1 MTSGDRPQEEETPP
15 QTGRRAGGKRGIG
28 DRLRAGLRAFSP
40 SQFPYPRFFLA
51 IAIGVVGAVC
61 FSWFRLPLPWM
72 LGPLTFC
79 TVASLAGA
87 PVRIPTIVRPPMNAT
102 IGVVLGAN
110 FSASFLADLGTL
122 LPSMIGLVAVLAVS
136 GACGA
141 LYLRYVAKF
150 DLPTA
155 YFGGMPGGL
164 TDMVALGEERGAD
177 IRAIALV
184 HSGRILLTVFSVPF
198 IVQMIEGVSF
208 ADRPRLGI
216 SIMDTPWTSHLWLV
230 AVGLAG
236 AVVGRRLRLPAP
248 NLFGPLLA
256 SAAVHLLGWS
266 DFKPSFEI
274 ASTAQLVIGTYVGC
288 TFAGTP
294 PSLALRTLAISVVSA
309 GMMLLINLAGAFTV
323 SSITN
328 IDPVPLMLAYSAGG
342 FAEMSLVALALH
354 IEVAFVTV
362 HHLVRVLL
370 VIGIAG
376 VVFRLAGLARRP

>member
-1 MTSGDRPQEEETPP
+1 MTSGDRPEETEAPAK
-15 QTGRRAGGKRGIG
+15 TGRRTKRGIG
-28 DRLRAGLRAFSP
+28 ERLRAGLRAFSP
-40 SQFPYPRFFLA
+40 AQFPYPKFFLA
-51 IAIGVVGAVC
+51 IAIGLVGATC
-61 FSWFRLPLPWM
+61 FSWLRLPLPWM

-79 TVASLAGA
+79 TIASLAGA
-87 PVRIPTIVRPPMNAT
+87 QIRIPKIVRPPMNAT

-110 FSASFLADLGTL
+110 FSASFLTDIGTL
-122 LPSMIGLVAVLAVS
+122 GPSMIGLVAVLAVS
-136 GACGA
+136 GTCGA

-150 DLPTA
+150 DLATA

-184 HSGRILLTVFSVPF
+184 HSGRILLTIFSVPF
-198 IVQMIEGVSF
+198 IVQLIEGVSF
-208 ADRPRLGI
+208 ADRPRMGI
-216 SIMDTPWTSHLWLV
+216 SIVDTPWTSHLWLV
-230 AVGLAG
+230 GVALFGAIAG
-236 AVVGRRLRLPAP
+236 RKLRLPAP
-248 NLFGPLLA
+248 HLFGPLLA
-256 SAAVHLLGWS
+256 SAAVHLFGWS

-309 GMMLLINLAGAFTV
+309 GMMLVINLAGAFTV
-323 SSITN
+323 SRVTGM
-328 IDPVPLMLAYSAGG
+328 DPVPLMLAYSAGG

-354 IEVAFVTV
+354 LEVAFVTV

-376 VVFRLAGLARRP
+376 VVFRLAGLARKT